1 MQKKDLELIIIEQIQ
16 NWRHRICYYQGMPC
30 QQLAKLDQEVLKSST
45 VKWIFLFNASMFL
58 TEKPPLEEETQ
69 YKMRK
74 RT

>member
-1 MQKKDLELIIIEQIQ
+1 LNRYKIGAIEFAII
-16 NWRHRICYYQGMPC
+16 RAC
-30 QQLAKLDQEVLKSST
+30 QQLAKLDQGVLKSST
-45 VKWIFLFNASMFL
+45 VKWTGWMIFLFNASMFL